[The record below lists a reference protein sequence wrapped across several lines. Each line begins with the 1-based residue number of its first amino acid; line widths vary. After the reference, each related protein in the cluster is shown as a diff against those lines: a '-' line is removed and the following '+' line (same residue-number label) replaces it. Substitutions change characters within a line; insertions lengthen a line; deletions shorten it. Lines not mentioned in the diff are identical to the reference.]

1 MKVSEITDNDVI
13 KYARMDTSG
22 EDISPE
28 ALLSAAKSYVKSY
41 AGLTDEQMDEH
52 EEISIAV
59 LALCSDMYDNRQM
72 RTENDK
78 INRVV
83 ESIVGMHSR
92 NIL

>member
-1 MKVSEITDNDVI
+1 MKVSEITGNDVI

-28 ALLSAAKSYVKSY
+28 ALLSAAKGYVKSY
-41 AGLTDEQMDEH
+41 AGLTDEEMDRY

-59 LALCSDMYDNRQM
+59 LALCSDMYDNRQLHA
-72 RTENDK
+72 ENNK

-83 ESIVGMHSR
+83 DSIIGMHSR

>member
-1 MKVSEITDNDVI
+1 MKVSEIKADDVV
-13 KYARMDTSG
+13 KYARMDASG

-41 AGLTDEQMDEH
+41 TGLTDEQMDEH

-72 RTENDK
+72 HTDNDK
-78 INRVV
+78 ANRVV
-83 ESIVGMHSR
+83 DSIIGMHSR
-92 NIL
+92 NLL

>member
-1 MKVSEITDNDVI
+1 MKVSEIKADDVV
-13 KYARMDTSG
+13 KYARMDASG

-28 ALLSAAKSYVKSY
+28 VLLSTAKNYVKSY

-72 RTENDK
+72 HADNDK
-78 INRVV
+78 INRLIDA
-83 ESIVGMHSR
+83 IVGMHSR
-92 NIL
+92 NLL